1 MTDKVLLVTSPDD
14 TVVDAV
20 RLLLVD
26 LSPEHTKLISD
37 ALGTFTAVPNIVVYM
52 WKMGDPIDWLFDKK
66 QKSQAIIFNADCY
79 NELII
84 GYLAAQSKSYYFGTL
99 KTLQKVNNN
108 AIYNTDECISI
119 INNLLMRYE

>member
-1 MTDKVLLVTSPDD
+1 MTDKVLVVTSPDD

-26 LSPEHTKLISD
+26 LSPEHTQIISD
-37 ALGTFTAVPNIVVYM
+37 ALGTFTAAPNIVVYM

-84 GYLAAQSKSYYFGTL
+84 GYLAAQPRSYYFGTL

-119 INNLLMRYE
+119 IDNLLIRYE